1 MMDILAPLPFRS
13 PNYIV
18 RFATEC
24 WELAGAAALRRAVF
38 CGEQQIFAGDD
49 RDAIDRYAIPIVA
62 ISTIA
67 GQLDMVVGVVRI
79 HEAEPAQWWGS
90 RLAVAASHRNAGH
103 IGQALI
109 RLAVCSAN
117 ARGCRR
123 FLAHVQ
129 SQNEALFQRLHWQT
143 QRQETLHGRPHAL
156 MRADLSYYPPVTDGV
171 TGFVIQL
178 RKAA

>member
-1 MMDILAPLPFRS
+1 MEIVAPPPFRS
-13 PNYIV
+13 PDYIV
-18 RFATEC
+18 RFATES

-38 CGEQQIFAGDD
+38 CGEQGIFASDD
-49 RDAIDRYAIPIVA
+49 RDAIDRDAIPIVA

-67 GQLDMVVGVVRI
+67 GQPDGVVGVVRI
-79 HEAEPAQWWGS
+79 HEPEPGLWWGS
-90 RLAVAASHRNAGH
+90 RLAVAASHRNAGY

-117 ARGCRR
+117 ARGCHR

-129 SQNEALFQRLHWQT
+129 SQNEPLFQRLHWQT
-143 QRQETLHGRPHAL
+143 QAQETLHRRPHAL
-156 MRADLSYYPPVTDGV
+156 MQADLSYYPPVTDGV
-171 TGFVIQL
+171 TGFVTQL